1 MMAMIP
7 PVEEPLSLVLLG
19 FGAGVVVVG
28 FAGAV
33 DVGAEVD
40 LVVVGLG
47 LVVVGF
53 AVVGFAGAVGV
64 AAGVVLAGRVVVGFV
79 EEGGTTEV
87 VGAVVVLVDG
97 TGSEVG
103 GVVEASASDC
113 SFAR

>member
-1 MMAMIP
+1 MAMIP

-33 DVGAEVD
+33 DVGAEV
-40 LVVVGLG
+40 VVVGLG

-53 AVVGFAGAVGV
+53 AVVGFAGADGV
-64 AAGVVLAGRVVVGFV
+64 AAGVVSAGRVVVGSV

-87 VGAVVVLVDG
+87 VGVVVVLVDG
-97 TGSEVG
+97 TGSEVD
-103 GVVEASASDC
+103 GVVEVSASDC

>member
-1 MMAMIP
+1 MAMIP

-19 FGAGVVVVG
+19 FGAGVV
-28 FAGAV
+28 
-33 DVGAEVD
+33 
-40 LVVVGLG
+40 
-47 LVVVGF
+47 
-53 AVVGFAGAVGV
+53 VVGFAGAVGV

-103 GVVEASASDC
+103 GVVEASASDF